1 MKHDKLFLVRI
12 LCLIGIAGELLI
24 PNNIIRMLFGLFFAI
39 ISVALLLMHKN
50 DIILEES
57 DRKTNYS
64 ISIICIS
71 VILLL
76 FIIVGYIILK
86 ELRVIVLSD
95 SQEIFLSEILVFGF
109 MAIFGNCS
117 KKLPFNKYV
126 GLRLPW
132 TLDDCQTWRYA
143 HRCWGWINF
152 VLGIILVI
160 LSIFILILTKDDTN
174 FEMISVYLVFLQL
187 GIMVLTIIPTEFLLH
202 KHFTKQGMKK

>member
-39 ISVALLLMHKN
+39 ISVAFLLMHKN

-160 LSIFILILTKDDTN
+160 LSIFILILMKDDTN

-202 KHFTKQGMKK
+202 KHFTKQGVKK